1 MKYVPDNYKTQDMC
15 EKAVQICIYNNTCN
29 AICIYICKCV
39 TLWFVAPKMFEDF
52 HNNENLDN
60 DEDFDND

>member
-1 MKYVPDNYKTQDMC
+1 MC

>member
-1 MKYVPDNYKTQDMC
+1 MQYV
-15 EKAVQICIYNNTCN
+15 
-29 AICIYICKCV
+29 YICRCV

-60 DEDFDND
+60 DEDFEAVKSWS